1 MAAEFQALEMIPA
14 ITAPQ
19 ALLAACCEQFKLL
32 KLQISL
38 QLQGDCSLPAYKGS
52 MWHGWLGHALKQV
65 SEPAFKALYQQ
76 YDHEQP
82 KPYAIEPGFDQKTE
96 WRAGELI
103 QFNLRLFGA
112 ASDLGPIVHNAIL
125 AGERLGLGPAR
136 TAVKL
141 VAFSAI
147 SPQGLQA
154 PYQAC
159 SLSTYLVEPF
169 ATTHAQT
176 MLLNTPLR
184 LKQQGKVLHNP
195 QQLTAKLLA
204 AQARR
209 RLMQLYKYWVSEE
222 PEQLETISQLPL
234 DLGQSQLSNSL
245 YFEDWQRFSLK
256 QQEFIPLG
264 GFKGAI
270 TINHCSPGLY
280 QWLKIG
286 EQLQLGGKT
295 TFGLGIYQLVPA
307 IYNS

>member
-1 MAAEFQALEMIPA
+1 MTLFQQALA
-14 ITAPQ
+14 NFQLLHLTIT
-19 ALLAACCEQFKLL
+19 
-32 KLQISL
+32 L

-52 MWHGWLGHALKQV
+52 MWHGWFGHALKQV
-65 SEPAFKALYQQ
+65 SEPAFNALYLQ

-112 ASDLGPIVHNAIL
+112 ASDLGPIVHKAIL

-141 VAFSAI
+141 VAFNAI
-147 SPQGLQA
+147 GPQGLLA
-154 PYQAC
+154 PYQTC
-159 SLSTYLVEPF
+159 SLSAYLAKPF
-169 ATTHAQT
+169 ATASAQT
-176 MLLNTPLR
+176 LILNTPLR
-184 LKQQGKVLHNP
+184 LKQQGKILHNP

-222 PEQLETISQLPL
+222 PEQLEAISQLPL

-264 GFKGAI
+264 GFKGVI
-270 TINHCSPGLY
+270 TISRCSPVLS

-295 TFGLGIYQLVPA
+295 TFGLGSYQLVPA
-307 IYNS
+307 INNS